1 MSSIYLCYD
10 KGMRRSRVRR
20 SLRIPWRLLAATTS
34 VFARFDQTWLQLYT
48 LSHGQGQLKLVW
60 YFNFTFYRG
69 YYHIS
74 NLTIALPLFAPFA
87 LVKRNRVKQW
97 YTNDKIF
104 PVTSA
109 CMWVYAVSTVTLLLS
124 PVNTHVTL
132 PEGGAGEVRHRQ
144 PDGDQ
149 PAGADITHV
158 GGLLSGGLEARD
170 GLTDCRPPLSR
181 LSPLSAAAPGSFR
194 QGMTLAHLTWL

>member
-1 MSSIYLCYD
+1 
-10 KGMRRSRVRR
+10 
-20 SLRIPWRLLAATTS
+20 
-34 VFARFDQTWLQLYT
+34 
-48 LSHGQGQLKLVW
+48 
-60 YFNFTFYRG
+60 
-69 YYHIS
+69 
-74 NLTIALPLFAPFA
+74 
-87 LVKRNRVKQW
+87 
-97 YTNDKIF
+97 
-104 PVTSA
+104 
-109 CMWVYAVSTVTLLLS
+109 MWVYAVSTVTLLLS

-132 PEGGAGEVRHRQ
+132 PEGGAGEVRHGQ

-181 LSPLSAAAPGSFR
+181 LSPLSAAAPGFFR